1 MSISNTLR
9 DASLRYECPSC
20 HQPIIRNG
28 SWFKAVSAFR
38 CDGCKTKLR
47 LGCSAKLALS
57 NNTARGRGRDP
68 CG

>member
-1 MSISNTLR
+1 MSISNKLR

-28 SWFKAVSAFR
+28 SWFKAVSIFR

-47 LGCSAKLALS
+47 LGYSAKLALLKQHGK
-57 NNTARGRGRDP
+57 AAGA
-68 CG
+68 